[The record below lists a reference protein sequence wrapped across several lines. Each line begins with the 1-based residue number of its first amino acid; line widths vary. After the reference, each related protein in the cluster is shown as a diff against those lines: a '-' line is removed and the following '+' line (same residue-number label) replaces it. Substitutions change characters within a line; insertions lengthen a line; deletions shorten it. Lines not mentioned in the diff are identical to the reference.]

1 MTQMTSSWTATIWT
15 RTKTLSELQLIVP
28 DWPAPENIRAL
39 QTTRLGG
46 VSDSPYLSLNLGDH
60 VGDEPMRVAA
70 NRQRLNAWLP
80 SEPVWLRQV
89 HGKTVVHVEQA
100 SCLPQADAAVASSAN
115 AVCVVM
121 TADCLPL
128 LICDRAGS
136 RVAAVHAGWRGLQ
149 AGVIEAAV
157 AEMQAQPAD
166 LLVWLGPAIG
176 PQAFEVGAEVRDAF
190 TQVDAE
196 ASNAFVQTG
205 EQKWLADIYLL
216 AKQRLGRMGI
226 TAVYGGDLCTYTDS
240 ARFFSYR
247 RDGVTGRMA
256 SMIWIAGE

>member
-1 MTQMTSSWTATIWT
+1 M
-15 RTKTLSELQLIVP
+15 SELQLIVP

-149 AGVIEAAV
+149 VGVIEAAV

-176 PQAFEVGAEVRDAF
+176 PQAFEVGTEVRDAF

-196 ASNAFVQTG
+196 ASNAFVRTG

-216 AKQRLGRMGI
+216 ARQRLGRMDI

>member
-1 MTQMTSSWTATIWT
+1 MQATSIWTATTWT
-15 RTKTLSELQLIVP
+15 RMKTLSEPQLIVP
-28 DWPAPENIRAL
+28 DWPAPPNVRAL
-39 QTTRLGG
+39 QTTRQGG
-46 VSDSPYLSLNLGDH
+46 VSESPYRSLNLGDH

-80 SEPVWLRQV
+80 TEPVWLQQV
-89 HGKTVVHVEQA
+89 HGRAVVHAEQA

-115 AVCVVM
+115 AVCAVM

-128 LICDRAGS
+128 LICDSAGS
-136 RVAAVHAGWRGLQ
+136 QVAAVHAGWRGLQ

-157 AEMQAQPAD
+157 AKIQASPAD

-176 PQAFEVGAEVRDAF
+176 PQAFEVGAEVREAF
-190 TQVDAE
+190 TQADAE
-196 ASNAFVQTG
+196 ASTAFVQTS
-205 EQKWLADIYLL
+205 EHKWLADIYLL
-216 AKQRLGRMGI
+216 ARQRLERIGV